1 MTKRRVA
8 ITGVGLVTPI
18 GSSYDLFVDNLFAGA
33 SGIRVMPEWDE
44 QPDLATRVGAQVMD
58 FDGKQIPRQQRRSMS
73 RVSQFAAV
81 ATQQALSASDLP
93 ESLVKD
99 LRTGVAYG
107 TLMGGLSAMEH
118 YFKSIAKTGSLVAGV
133 QSTTFLQMM
142 SHTAAANIAMA
153 FGIPGRLIASCVACS
168 ASTQSIGFGY
178 ELIRDGKMDRMVCGG
193 SEELHLGIV
202 GCFDVL
208 GATSRGFRHIPE
220 GSSRPFS
227 KDRDGLVC
235 GEGAG
240 TLVLE
245 DYDQAKARGAQI
257 FGEVLGFYT
266 CTDTGHMTNPS
277 QSAMET
283 VIRGTLD
290 DAGLRPSDIAY
301 VNAHATATEI
311 GDIAE
316 SKAIYSIFGGDT
328 PVSSLKGNFGHLM
341 GACGVV
347 ELIGCLGMLGRRSI
361 APSRNLTELD
371 PRCAPLNYV
380 PAKPLALGGGA
391 ILKNSFAFGGINAT
405 LVIGRGI

>member
-8 ITGVGLVTPI
+8 ITGIGLVTPI
-18 GSSYDLFVDNLFAGA
+18 GSTFDSFVENLFTGA
-33 SGIRVMPEWDE
+33 SGIRHMPEWAE
-44 QPDLATRVGAQVMD
+44 HVGLNTSVAAPVMD
-58 FDGKQIPRQQRRSMS
+58 FDGKTIPRQQRRSMS
-73 RVSQFAAV
+73 RVSQFATI
-81 ATQQALSASDLP
+81 ATGHAISASDLP
-93 ESLVKD
+93 ETLIKNI
-99 LRTGVAYG
+99 RTGVAYG
-107 TLMGGLSAMEH
+107 TLMGGMSAMEQ
-118 YFKSIAKTGSLVAGV
+118 YFKGVAKTGSLVTGV

-178 ELIRDGKMDRMVCGG
+178 ELIRDGKMDRMICGG
-193 SEELHLGIV
+193 AEELHVGIV

-208 GATSRGFRHIPE
+208 GATSRGHAHNPPA
-220 GSSRPFS
+220 SSRPFS

-245 DYDQAKARGAQI
+245 DYEQAKARGAQI
-257 FGEVLGFYT
+257 FGEIFGFYT

-277 QSAMET
+277 QSSMET
-283 VIRGTLD
+283 VIRGALD
-290 DAGLRPSDIAY
+290 DAGLTPSDIAY
-301 VNAHATATEI
+301 VNAHATATDV

-316 SKAIYSIFGGDT
+316 SNAIHSVFGGET
-328 PVSSLKGNFGHLM
+328 PVSSFKGNFGHLM

-347 ELIGCLGMLGRRSI
+347 EVIGCLGMLARNSI
-361 APSRNLTELD
+361 APSANLTELD

-380 PAKPLALGGGA
+380 PSTPQTLGSGV
-391 ILKNSFAFGGINAT
+391 ILKNSFAFGGINAS
-405 LVIGRGI
+405 LIIGRGT